1 MIMTVDINNTSVVF
15 AVMEDGKALFM
26 SRLSSDKSRTADEY
40 AVLLEWA
47 FRQRSFDVRNVEG
60 AIISSVVPPLTAV
73 IKDAVILVTGCNPL
87 IIGPGVKTGLNIRLD
102 DPTELGGDFVASAVA
117 AIAKY
122 PMPCVIIVMGTGIA
136 MGIMDKN
143 GNYIGGIISAGPM
156 VTQEALARNASLLSN
171 VSITP
176 TPQVICKS
184 TSTCTQSGIVHGSA
198 AMIDGLLER
207 VEDELGEPVTV
218 IVTGDWAET
227 IAPHCRRQGLIYDKE
242 ILMRG
247 LWMIYKKN
255 RRS

>member
-1 MIMTVDINNTSVVF
+1 MILTVDINNTSVVF
-15 AVMEDGKALFM
+15 AIMEDGKALFM

-47 FRQRSFDVRNVEG
+47 FRQRGFELQNVEG

-73 IKDAVILVTGCNPL
+73 IKDAVMIVTGCSPL
-87 IIGPGVKTGLNIRLD
+87 IVGPGVKTGLNIRLE

-117 AIAKY
+117 AIAEY
-122 PMPCVIIVMGTGIA
+122 PMPCVIVVMGTAIA
-136 MGIMDKN
+136 MGIIDKA
-143 GNYIGGIISAGPM
+143 GNYVGGIISAGPM
-156 VTQEALARNASLLSN
+156 VAQEGLARGASMLSN

-184 TSTCTQSGIVHGSA
+184 TNTCMQSGIIHGSA

-207 VEDELGEPVTV
+207 VECELGEPVSV

-227 IAPHCRRQGLIYDKE
+227 ISPYCKRQGMIYDKE

-247 LWMIYKKN
+247 LWMIYRKN